1 MFKNTKE
8 DQVSAEVLNSNN
20 TIAKGT
26 TFTGNIETPGN
37 IRIDGKIIGDIHS
50 RSKVVVGTSAEID
63 GNIHSQTCEVEGHVK
78 GSIKVQDLLNLKP
91 SCRVEGDIET
101 GKLVVESGANF
112 YGKCKMGSRQGSQ
125 NHSPLKP
132 STDSADNEPIRKNFP
147 KAANG

>member
-37 IRIDGKIIGDIHS
+37 IRIDGKVVGDIHS
-50 RSKVVVGTSAEID
+50 RSKVVVGSSAEID
-63 GNIHSQTCEVEGHVK
+63 GNIHSQVCEVEGHVK
-78 GSIKVQDLLNLKP
+78 GSIKVGDLLNLKP

-112 YGKCKMGSRQGSQ
+112 YGKCKMGSKGS
-125 NHSPLKP
+125 NGHLKP
-132 STDSADNEPIRKNFP
+132 SPAPREEENIPKNFP

>member
-20 TIAKGT
+20 NIGKGT

-37 IRIDGKIIGDIHS
+37 IRIEGKIIGDVNS
-50 RSKVVVGTSAEID
+50 RSKIVVGPTAEID

-78 GSIKVQDLLNLKP
+78 GSIKVDDLLILKP
-91 SCRVEGDIET
+91 TCKVEGDIET

-112 YGKCKMGSRQGSQ
+112 YGKCKMGGSSRMQTAS
-125 NHSPLKP
+125 KP
-132 STDSADNEPIRKNFP
+132 EQPKEAIQKNFP

>member
-20 TIAKGT
+20 NIGKGT

-37 IRIDGKIIGDIHS
+37 IRIEGKIIGDVNS
-50 RSKVVVGTSAEID
+50 RSKIVVGPTAEID

-78 GSIKVQDLLNLKP
+78 GSIKVDDLLILKP
-91 SCRVEGDIET
+91 TCNVEGDIET

-112 YGKCKMGSRQGSQ
+112 YGKCKMGNRSNRMQST
-125 NHSPLKP
+125 SKP
-132 STDSADNEPIRKNFP
+132 EQTKEAIQKNFP
-147 KAANG
+147 KTANG